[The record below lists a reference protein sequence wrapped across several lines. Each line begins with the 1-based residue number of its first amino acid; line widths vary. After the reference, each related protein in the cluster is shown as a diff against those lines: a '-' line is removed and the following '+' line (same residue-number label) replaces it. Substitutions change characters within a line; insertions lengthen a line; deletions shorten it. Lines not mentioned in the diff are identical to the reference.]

1 MSRVELPFCDSGAL
15 ACNRVVPLRDAH
27 LAPMGIDDDATVA
40 PSVAKPEPVIP
51 EVVFRCGA
59 TGDKGGR
66 EKKRLVVLF

>member
-1 MSRVELPFCDSGAL
+1 
-15 ACNRVVPLRDAH
+15 
-27 LAPMGIDDDATVA
+27 MGIDDDATVA